1 MIPPA
6 LIDPRVAAAASSH
19 PYSLVFATVSGA
31 HLYGFPSPD
40 SDWDLRGTHMLPL
53 PALLGLQV
61 DDETV
66 SVERKTDGFE
76 LDLVTHD
83 LKKFITMMLKRNGY
97 VLEQLY
103 SPIVVLT
110 TPLHDELKALGAG
123 CITRHHARH
132 YMGFFETQ
140 WTLFSNESPRRIKPL
155 LYAYRVLLTGLHLMR
170 TGRIEANLLLLNAE
184 RGLPAIDDLV
194 ARKVGSREKATLADG
209 DIDFHER
216 ECRRLLAE
224 LEASCHTSALPE
236 EPSARTGLNDL
247 LVRARL
253 SAR

>member
-1 MIPPA
+1 MTRPVA
-6 LIDPRVAAAASSH
+6 IDPRVAAAAADH
-19 PYSLVFATVSGA
+19 PYPLVFATVSGA

-40 SDWDLRGTHMLPL
+40 SDWDLRGTHLLPL
-53 PALLGLQV
+53 PALLGLRV

-83 LKKFITMMLKRNGY
+83 LKKFIAMMLKRNGY

-110 TPLHDELKALGAG
+110 TPLHEELKALGAG

-140 WTLFSNESPRRIKPL
+140 WALFNKESPRRIKPL

-170 TGRIEANLLLLNAE
+170 TGRIEANLRTLNAE
-184 RGLPAIDDLV
+184 RRLSWIDDLV
-194 ARKVGSREKATLADG
+194 ARKVGSKEKATLSDG
-209 DIDFHER
+209 DVDFHER

-224 LEASCHTSALPE
+224 LEASSLASTLPD
-236 EPSARTGLNDL
+236 EPSAGADLNEL

-253 SAR
+253 QHR